1 MNKVLIKDIP
11 NNDRPRERFLS
22 LGAKNVSNEDL
33 ISIILKTG
41 TKNRSVKDLSIT
53 LLSKFKDISNF
64 KDLEVNSITNIDGI
78 GNVKAIELIAA
89 IELGRRVYQDKKKD
103 KYKIRKS
110 EDIYNYI
117 KDEVR
122 ARIFKNMLL
131 NIE

>member
-78 GNVKAIELIAA
+78 WIIDGTNHPCLSWELPEIT
-89 IELGRRVYQDKKKD
+89 E
-103 KYKIRKS
+103 
-110 EDIYNYI
+110 
-117 KDEVR
+117 
-122 ARIFKNMLL
+122 
-131 NIE
+131 